1 MIWKE
6 LPRAAA
12 AVREACM
19 FGFGRRREK
28 HLSYDRDREKPV
40 IRASICNGEQVAG
53 FMEKTGG
60 SFSEVM
66 KISTPED
73 LEEFRKMYGIPD
85 DEEIEKV
92 Y

>member
-1 MIWKE
+1 
-6 LPRAAA
+6 
-12 AVREACM
+12 
-19 FGFGRRREK
+19 
-28 HLSYDRDREKPV
+28 
-40 IRASICNGEQVAG
+40 VAG

>member
-1 MIWKE
+1 
-6 LPRAAA
+6 
-12 AVREACM
+12 M
-19 FGFGRRREK
+19 FGFSRRKEK